1 MKIFCHIPREDWFC
15 DRFGGEFA
23 RNSRHQVS
31 HTDLGSDIIWIL
43 AGWCWKQIPHEALHN
58 TKIVCTIHHE
68 VPQKFIGQ
76 RKDDFLLRDQFVDA
90 YHVPC
95 EQTRKFIAQW
105 TKKPIFKLGYWC
117 NSDIWTVKD
126 RKDCKKQFQLP
137 DDALIVGSF
146 QRDTEGS
153 DLKTPKLEKGPDRF
167 CNYVEKI
174 VKTGVNVHVLLN
186 GWRRQY
192 VMNRLD
198 EAGIPFSYHELPS
211 IEDVSKMYSACDL
224 YVVGSRYEG
233 GPQSILECASTL
245 TPIVSTDVGMAGDI
259 LPSNCVISME
269 KEDPLYFPTDEDV
282 VTAYNNVKKFYIEN
296 HVPKYDKLFDSVEKL

>member
-15 DRFGGEFA
+15 DRFGNEFA
-23 RNSRHQVS
+23 RHSQHQVS
-31 HTDLGSDIIWIL
+31 HTDLACDVVWLL
-43 AGWCWKQIPHEALHN
+43 AGWCWRQIPQQVLQD
-58 TKIVCTIHHE
+58 KKVVCTIHHE
-68 VPQKFIGQ
+68 VPQKFTGQ
-76 RKDDFLLRDQFVDA
+76 RKDEFLLRDQVIDA

-95 EQTRKFIAQW
+95 EQTRAFISQW
-105 TKKPIFKLGYWC
+105 TNKPIFKLGYWC

-126 RKDCKKQFQLP
+126 RQDCKRQFNLP
-137 DDALIVGSF
+137 NDALIVGSF

-167 CNYVEKI
+167 CDYVEKI
-174 VKTGVNVHVLLN
+174 VGTGVNVHVLLN

-192 VMNRLD
+192 VMGRLNA
-198 EAGIPFSYHELPS
+198 AGVPFSYYELPS

-245 TPIVSTDVGMAGDI
+245 TPIVSTDVGMATAV
-259 LPSNCVISME
+259 LPASCIISME
-269 KEDPLYFPTDEDV
+269 KDDFLYFPTDDDV
-282 VTAYNNVKKFYIEN
+282 VAAYDNVKRFYIEN
-296 HVPKYDKLFDSVEKL
+296 HVSEYDKFFNAVGEL